1 MSVKTGEHF
10 IGGSDGKFYQWTG
23 ESAVEAKGFR
33 GYLATEDENSEA
45 KTLSVGM
52 QSAEDGGDSTT
63 FIEGLTID
71 SRGNLIQQSADGKV
85 YSLSGQ
91 QMKGSFSSLPGGV
104 YVVNGKKYVK

>member
-33 GYLATEDENSEA
+33 GYLATEGENSEA

-63 FIEGLTID
+63 FIEGLAIN
-71 SRGNLIQQSADGKV
+71 SRGNLIQQAAGGKV

-91 QMKGSFSSLPGGV
+91 QMTGSFSSLPGGV